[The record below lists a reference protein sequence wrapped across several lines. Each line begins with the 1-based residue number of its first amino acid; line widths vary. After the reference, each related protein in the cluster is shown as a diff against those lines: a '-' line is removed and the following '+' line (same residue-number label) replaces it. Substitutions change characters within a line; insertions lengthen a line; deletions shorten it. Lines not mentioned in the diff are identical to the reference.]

1 MTMKIIAIGTLKGG
15 TGKTTVLFNVAG
27 VLAEKKKVL
36 VIDLDPQCNLS
47 GACNAK
53 QNLDWRKLIK
63 KIPVV
68 ILPSSRD
75 IFENSSMP
83 PEEMVVESPIPELP
97 NLDIIPGNMLMTA
110 TEFTM
115 VNRAARETVLRNYI
129 EDNQEFF
136 KQYDYILMDTNPSLG
151 VINQNAFNAADSIV
165 LVTDVGEDGI
175 EGAGMF
181 LYLWGEVCRG
191 LRKKNNIDALIINR
205 ATRTINLTEELY
217 EYCANDEFFGPL
229 LVKDMIY
236 EKVVYKEARMDHTP
250 VNTIKK
256 GTEATI
262 DVRNVVDQLME
273 RGVF

>member
-1 MTMKIIAIGTLKGG
+1 MRTIAVGTLKGG
-15 TGKTTVLFNVAG
+15 TGKTTVLFNMAG
-27 VLAEKKKVL
+27 ILAETKRVL

-63 KIPVV
+63 KIPVK
-68 ILPSSRD
+68 ILPSSRN
-75 IFENSSMP
+75 IFEESDSYS
-83 PEEMVVESPIPELP
+83 PEELVVVRPIKELP

-110 TEFTM
+110 TEFSM
-115 VNRAARETVLRNYI
+115 VNRAARESVLSNYI
-129 EDNQEFF
+129 EDNIDFF
-136 KQYDYILMDTNPSLG
+136 EQYDYILMDTNPSLG
-151 VINQNAFNAADSIV
+151 VINQNAFTAADRIV

-181 LYLWGEVCRG
+181 LYLWGEISRS

-205 ATRTINLTEELY
+205 ATRTINLTQELY
-217 EYCANDEFFGPL
+217 DFCANDEFFAPL

-236 EKVVYKEARMDHTP
+236 EKVVYKESRMDHIP
-250 VNTIKK
+250 VNKIPK
-256 GTEATI
+256 GKEATI
-262 DVRNVVDQLME
+262 DVRNVVEQLFE

>member
-1 MTMKIIAIGTLKGG
+1 MAQVIMIASGKGG

-27 VLAEKKKVL
+27 ILAETKRVL

-75 IFENSSMP
+75 IFENRDMD
-83 PEEMVVESPIPELP
+83 PEEMVVTSPIPELP

-110 TEFTM
+110 TEFSM
-115 VNRAARETVLRNYI
+115 VNRAARESVLHNYI
-129 EDNQEFF
+129 EDNLEFF
-136 KQYDYILMDTNPSLG
+136 EQYDYVLMDTNPSLG
-151 VINQNAFNAADSIV
+151 VINQNAFTAADSIV

-181 LYLWGEVCRG
+181 LYLWGEICRS
-191 LRKKNNIDALIINR
+191 LRKGNNIDALIINR
-205 ATRTINLTEELY
+205 ASRNINLTEELY
-217 EYCANDEFFGPL
+217 EFCANDEFFGPL

-236 EKVVYKEARMDHTP
+236 EKIVYREARMDHIP
-250 VNTIKK
+250 VNKSKK
-256 GTEATI
+256 GIEATI
-262 DVRNVVDQLME
+262 DVRNVVDQLFE

>member
-1 MTMKIIAIGTLKGG
+1 MKIIAIGTLKGG
-15 TGKTTVLFNVAG
+15 TGKTTVLFNIAG
-27 VLAEKKKVL
+27 ILAETKKVL

-63 KIPVV
+63 KIPVN
-68 ILPSSRD
+68 IFPSSRD
-75 IFENSSMP
+75 IFENKDMD
-83 PEEMVVESPIPELP
+83 PEAMVVRNPIPELP

-110 TEFTM
+110 TEFSM
-115 VNRAARETVLRNYI
+115 VNRAARESVLHNYI

-136 KQYDYILMDTNPSLG
+136 EQYDYILMDTNPSLG
-151 VINQNAFNAADSIV
+151 VINQNAFTAADSIV

-181 LYLWGEVCRG
+181 LYLWSEICRS

-217 EYCANDEFFGPL
+217 EFCANDEFFAPL
-229 LVKDMIY
+229 LIKDMIY